1 MTVKIFHSFRRLQNA
16 TMWLTLLFFVVL
28 TGCSGYDL
36 DERSPAWLGESIYDY
51 LAHDGHYN
59 YTVRLIQDLN
69 YQDVLGRTG
78 SKTLFVADDDAWD
91 RFFKNNVFGAHS
103 YEQLSLSQKKML
115 LFGSMINNSFQ
126 VGNLSSTEGPTEGDC
141 MRRLSSQTLYD
152 SVPVLAPSQMPASH
166 YWDRYRKQGN
176 LVCMEDMSTVPMV
189 HFIEAFLNNSKIT
202 NDDYNFLYN
211 NTVSRQ
217 AGDAS
222 VNGVK
227 IEEQNIK
234 CSNGFVHK
242 MAEVI
247 TPLPNLAELIRSKS
261 QCSLFNHLMEH
272 FCAPYY
278 NREATEG
285 YNRLYGTSV
294 DSVFQKRFFSKK
306 SQGGE
311 ELNRTPDNEVVSG
324 QLKFDPEWNSY
335 YSGAAQSTS
344 AAVALE
350 KDMGVIMVSSDQAL
364 TEYWER
370 GAGRVLKDR
379 YGTWDNV
386 PDNVLVELINNNMLS
401 SFVGSVPSKFSNI
414 LNDANDEMGVTRDA
428 IDSVWLGCNGA
439 VYLTNRVYSPTAYVS
454 VSFPTLVNDNMS
466 VVHWGIEDRQ
476 YNVYL
481 NSLNSR
487 FSFFVP
493 NNEAV
498 LNYVDPV
505 SYGKPSLQLF
515 RFHYNTR
522 LKTVWAS
529 VWNYDAETGTV
540 GDSIREAS
548 TAEVSNRL
556 LDILRTH
563 VVVGNVEDGNTYYRT
578 MGGTEIRVDHARQ
591 GAGAMTVAGSLQVN
605 EGRTARV
612 SYIYDQSAMGN
623 GKTYIL
629 NDEPIMTTRHT
640 VRDILA
646 AHSEYSKFLELM
658 DGSGLFETIHNNKYA
673 CGGTNISLFN
683 TYHYTV
689 YVPTNELIEKL
700 QKQGKLPTWTQV
712 DNEEGTRRTKDS
724 LSIVNFVKYHIQ
736 DNAVFIGGG
745 TTSADYETSCINN
758 ATGRFYKISVQGN
771 NDGITL
777 RDVVGNT
784 RHVLT
789 SNASLY
795 NQQAREYQYNTQDA
809 MDARLIETSSSAVVH
824 LIDAPLMYK

>member
-1 MTVKIFHSFRRLQNA
+1 
-16 TMWLTLLFFVVL
+16 
-28 TGCSGYDL
+28 
-36 DERSPAWLGESIYDY
+36 
-51 LAHDGHYN
+51 
-59 YTVRLIQDLN
+59 
-69 YQDVLGRTG
+69 
-78 SKTLFVADDDAWD
+78 
-91 RFFKNNVFGAHS
+91 
-103 YEQLSLSQKKML
+103 
-115 LFGSMINNSFQ
+115 
-126 VGNLSSTEGPTEGDC
+126 
-141 MRRLSSQTLYD
+141 
-152 SVPVLAPSQMPASH
+152 
-166 YWDRYRKQGN
+166 
-176 LVCMEDMSTVPMV
+176 MEDMSTVPMV

-350 KDMGVIMVSSDQAL
+350 KDMGVIMVPSDQAL

-454 VSFPTLVNDNMS
+454 VSLS
-466 VVHWGIEDRQ
+466 YAGQRQ
-476 YNVYL
+476 HERC
-481 NSLNSR
+481 SLGHRGPAIQCLPQLAQLSFQFLRSQQRSR
-487 FSFFVP
+487 
-493 NNEAV
+493 A
-498 LNYVDPV
+498 
-505 SYGKPSLQLF
+505 QLCGS
-515 RFHYNTR
+515 R
-522 LKTVWAS
+522 
-529 VWNYDAETGTV
+529 
-540 GDSIREAS
+540 
-548 TAEVSNRL
+548 
-556 LDILRTH
+556 IL
-563 VVVGNVEDGNTYYRT
+563 
-578 MGGTEIRVDHARQ
+578 
-591 GAGAMTVAGSLQVN
+591 
-605 EGRTARV
+605 
-612 SYIYDQSAMGN
+612 
-623 GKTYIL
+623 
-629 NDEPIMTTRHT
+629 
-640 VRDILA
+640 
-646 AHSEYSKFLELM
+646 
-658 DGSGLFETIHNNKYA
+658 
-673 CGGTNISLFN
+673 
-683 TYHYTV
+683 
-689 YVPTNELIEKL
+689 
-700 QKQGKLPTWTQV
+700 W
-712 DNEEGTRRTKDS
+712 
-724 LSIVNFVKYHIQ
+724 
-736 DNAVFIGGG
+736 
-745 TTSADYETSCINN
+745 
-758 ATGRFYKISVQGN
+758 
-771 NDGITL
+771 
-777 RDVVGNT
+777 
-784 RHVLT
+784 
-789 SNASLY
+789 
-795 NQQAREYQYNTQDA
+795 
-809 MDARLIETSSSAVVH
+809 
-824 LIDAPLMYK
+824 

>member
-152 SVPVLAPSQMPASH
+152 SVPVLAPSQMPTSH

-350 KDMGVIMVSSDQAL
+350 KDMGVIMVPSDQAL

-658 DGSGLFETIHNNKYA
+658 DGSGLFE
-673 CGGTNISLFN
+673 
-683 TYHYTV
+683 
-689 YVPTNELIEKL
+689 
-700 QKQGKLPTWTQV
+700 
-712 DNEEGTRRTKDS
+712 
-724 LSIVNFVKYHIQ
+724 KYHIQ

>member
-1 MTVKIFHSFRRLQNA
+1 
-16 TMWLTLLFFVVL
+16 
-28 TGCSGYDL
+28 
-36 DERSPAWLGESIYDY
+36 
-51 LAHDGHYN
+51 
-59 YTVRLIQDLN
+59 
-69 YQDVLGRTG
+69 
-78 SKTLFVADDDAWD
+78 
-91 RFFKNNVFGAHS
+91 
-103 YEQLSLSQKKML
+103 
-115 LFGSMINNSFQ
+115 
-126 VGNLSSTEGPTEGDC
+126 

-152 SVPVLAPSQMPASH
+152 SVPVLAPSQMPTSH

-350 KDMGVIMVSSDQAL
+350 KDMGVIMVPSDQAL

-454 VSFPTLVNDNMS
+454 VSLS
-466 VVHWGIEDRQ
+466 YAGQRQ
-476 YNVYL
+476 HERC
-481 NSLNSR
+481 SLGHRGPAIQCLPQLAQLSFQFLRSQQRSR
-487 FSFFVP
+487 
-493 NNEAV
+493 A
-498 LNYVDPV
+498 
-505 SYGKPSLQLF
+505 QLCGS
-515 RFHYNTR
+515 R
-522 LKTVWAS
+522 
-529 VWNYDAETGTV
+529 
-540 GDSIREAS
+540 
-548 TAEVSNRL
+548 
-556 LDILRTH
+556 IL
-563 VVVGNVEDGNTYYRT
+563 
-578 MGGTEIRVDHARQ
+578 
-591 GAGAMTVAGSLQVN
+591 
-605 EGRTARV
+605 
-612 SYIYDQSAMGN
+612 
-623 GKTYIL
+623 
-629 NDEPIMTTRHT
+629 
-640 VRDILA
+640 
-646 AHSEYSKFLELM
+646 
-658 DGSGLFETIHNNKYA
+658 
-673 CGGTNISLFN
+673 
-683 TYHYTV
+683 
-689 YVPTNELIEKL
+689 
-700 QKQGKLPTWTQV
+700 W
-712 DNEEGTRRTKDS
+712 
-724 LSIVNFVKYHIQ
+724 
-736 DNAVFIGGG
+736 
-745 TTSADYETSCINN
+745 
-758 ATGRFYKISVQGN
+758 
-771 NDGITL
+771 
-777 RDVVGNT
+777 
-784 RHVLT
+784 
-789 SNASLY
+789 
-795 NQQAREYQYNTQDA
+795 
-809 MDARLIETSSSAVVH
+809 
-824 LIDAPLMYK
+824 